1 MAEPPDHRAEPGSE
15 PAYNRFAA
23 QYGELV
29 ANHYPVFESAYA
41 FVIESAG
48 ELSGCRVLD
57 LGCGTGALTRRLAR
71 AGADVTGIDESPA
84 MLRVASQGRG
94 SEVRLV
100 EGDIQ
105 SLSQLPDASWDLVIA
120 SLCLMDLP
128 DPAAVFAVAARALVS
143 GGRMIWTVIH
153 PCFGS
158 PRAEPH
164 ADRSGALRE
173 RVVREYAPT
182 WWQSARMGTV
192 RGEVGAFHRPLSD
205 YFNSFIRA
213 GFRIDQVAEPV
224 VPAGAALAPDQE
236 SHRWLPPILG
246 AVGTRS

>member
-1 MAEPPDHRAEPGSE
+1 M
-15 PAYNRFAA
+15 YNRFAA
-23 QYGELV
+23 QYAELV
-29 ANHYPVFESAYA
+29 ATHYPVLEVAHT
-41 FVIESAG
+41 FVLESAG
-48 ELSGCRVLD
+48 ELSGCRLLD
-57 LGCGTGALTRRLAR
+57 LGCGTGELTRRLAQ

-84 MLRVASQGRG
+84 MLRLANQGTG
-94 SEVRLV
+94 AGVRFV

-105 SLSQLPDASWDLVIA
+105 SPSKLPDASWDLVVA
-120 SLCLMDLP
+120 SLCLIDLP
-128 DPAAVFAVAARALVS
+128 DPAAVFAVAARVLVV

-158 PRAEPH
+158 PHAEPH

-173 RVVREYAPT
+173 RVVREYAQT
-182 WWQSARMGTV
+182 WWQSARLGTV

-205 YFNSFIRA
+205 YLNSFLGA

-224 VPAGAALAPDQE
+224 VPGDAELAPDQE

-246 AVGTRS
+246 VVGTRS